1 MTREEIGK
9 NLIPEERV
17 YSLRLSRFGLHG
29 LLYAGNCR
37 VYCIFPDQVGGC
49 QAEQRHKE
57 LFVKYCI
64 NSKNLQEKLK
74 EL

>member
-9 NLIPEERV
+9 NLMPEGRI
-17 YSLRLSRFGLHG
+17 YSLRLSRLGFDGF
-29 LLYAGNCR
+29 LYAGNCGID
-37 VYCIFPDQVGGC
+37 CIFSNQIGGC

-57 LFVKYCI
+57 LFVKYRI
-64 NSKNLQEKLK
+64 DGENLQEKLK